1 MKKKTYAEQ
10 LEAYVFGLAKR
21 DRAYA
26 KDYQRKSVKEL
37 FEKLSIYHH
46 RVTKDEHY
54 NVKIMSRYKYRY
66 EFTEDYCRKARQSV
80 RVPYRS
86 GSIYYVFSSVV
97 EAYIVNGVCIPET
110 PIADE
115 LVFDRSNGLIWI
127 DSGKGRGELHV
138 LDSKMNVV
146 KVIPWI
152 AIHALT
158 GIEAIDKWSNLKL
171 NRSDGVSSWFKH
183 P

>member
-10 LEAYVFGLAKR
+10 LEAYAFGLAKR

-37 FEKLSIYHH
+37 FEKLAIYHH
-46 RVTKDEHY
+46 RVTKDKHY
-54 NVKIMSRYKYRY
+54 DIKIMSSYKYRY
-66 EFTEDYCRKARQSV
+66 ELTEDYRKVRRSV
-80 RVPYRS
+80 KTPYRS
-86 GSIYYVFSSVV
+86 GSNYYVFSSVV
-97 EAYIVNGVCIPET
+97 EEYIVNGACIPET
-110 PIADE
+110 LIADE

-152 AIHALT
+152 VDKTLT

>member
-21 DRAYA
+21 DRVYA
-26 KDYQRKSVKEL
+26 KDYQRKPVKEL

-46 RVTKDEHY
+46 RVTKDEYY
-54 NVKIMSRYKYRY
+54 NIEVMFSHKYRY
-66 EFTEDYCRKARQSV
+66 ELTEDYRKTRRSV
-80 RVPYRS
+80 KTPNRS
-86 GSIYYVFSSVV
+86 RSIYSVFSSVV
-97 EAYIVNGVCIPET
+97 EWYIADGVCIPET
-110 PIADE
+110 PITDE

-127 DSGKGRGELHV
+127 DSGKDRGELHV

-152 AIHALT
+152 KDKTIT

-171 NRSDGVSSWFKH
+171 NRSDGVSSWFEH